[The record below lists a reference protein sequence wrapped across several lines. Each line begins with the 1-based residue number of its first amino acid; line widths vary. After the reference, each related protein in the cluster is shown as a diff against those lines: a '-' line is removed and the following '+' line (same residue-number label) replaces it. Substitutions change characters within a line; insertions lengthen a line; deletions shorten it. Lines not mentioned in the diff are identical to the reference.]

1 MLNNVTRGL
10 NQQNGRGK
18 SGDPRMMTM
27 TLNHSL
33 SHNQLSRP
41 NKTLDYFPISDDSY
55 PSMDVQ
61 VKNGQLRNKI

>member
-1 MLNNVTRGL
+1 MLSNVTRGL
-10 NQQNGRGK
+10 NQQNGRTRNF
-18 SGDPRMMTM
+18 DPRSMTM
-27 TLNHSL
+27 TMNHSL
-33 SHNQLSRP
+33 SHNQLNRP